1 MTREEALE
9 ILDEKVNMLDLPEE
23 EKESLKQD
31 YRQNFSDEELIKL
44 ATREISCEED
54 LFI

>member
-9 ILDEKVNMLDLPEE
+9 ILDEKGDMLDLPEE
-23 EKESLKQD
+23 EKESLKQG
-31 YRQNFSDEELIKL
+31 YRQNFSDGELIKL

>member
-9 ILDEKVNMLDLPEE
+9 ILDEKVDMLDLPEE

-31 YRQNFSDEELIKL
+31 YRQNFSDKELIKL

>member
-1 MTREEALE
+1 MTRKEALE
-9 ILDEKVNMLDLPEE
+9 ILDEKVDMLDLPEE

>member
-9 ILDEKVNMLDLPEE
+9 ILDEKVDMLDLPEE

-44 ATREISCEED
+44 ASREISCEED

>member
-1 MTREEALE
+1 MTKEEALE
-9 ILDEKVNMLDLPEE
+9 ILDEKVDMLDLPEE